1 MFPGTAIKCC
11 RYNFALWRVCSTFV
25 VSITEIMYKVSITKE
40 QLSQL
45 ETVQFPGNIYVIDN
59 MSMVNSA
66 VRTLRKYD
74 IVGFDTETRPSF
86 KKGRMHKVALL
97 QLSTPG
103 ECFLFRL
110 NRLGMPASLRD
121 YLEDETCLKVG
132 LSVHDDV
139 KALKR
144 LVDIDPAGFVD
155 VQQLALNNSITDIS
169 LQKIYAILFGERIS
183 KGQQL
188 SNWEADTLSDAQ
200 QRYASID
207 AWTCINIYKY
217 LTSGEFI
224 PQDSPYFSIVEDE
237 EVK

>member
-1 MFPGTAIKCC
+1 MF
-11 RYNFALWRVCSTFV
+11 
-25 VSITEIMYKVSITKE
+25 KVSITKD
-40 QLSQL
+40 QLNELPQ
-45 ETVQFPGNIYVIDN
+45 VQFPGNIYVIDN

-97 QLSTPG
+97 QLSTPN

-110 NRLGMPASLRD
+110 NRLGMPASLHE
-121 YLEDETCLKVG
+121 YLEDDSCLKVG
-132 LSVHDDV
+132 LSVHDDF
-139 KALKR
+139 KSLRR

-155 VQQLALNNSITDIS
+155 VQPLALQNSITDIS

-207 AWTCINIYKY
+207 AWTCISIYQY
-217 LTSGEFI
+217 LTSGQFI
-224 PQDSPYFSIVEDE
+224 PQESPYFSIIEDE

>member
-1 MFPGTAIKCC
+1 MPQVEFPG
-11 RYNFALWRVCSTFV
+11 
-25 VSITEIMYKVSITKE
+25 
-40 QLSQL
+40 Q
-45 ETVQFPGNIYVIDN
+45 IYVIDN
-59 MSMVNSA
+59 MSMVTSA
-66 VRTLRKYD
+66 VRVLRKYD

-86 KKGRMHKVALL
+86 KKGRYHKVALL
-97 QLSTPG
+97 QLSTPH

-110 NRLGMPASLRD
+110 NKIGMPTVLHE
-121 YLEDETCLKVG
+121 YIEDPTCLKVG
-132 LSVHDDV
+132 LSVHDDFNS
-139 KALKR
+139 LRR

-155 VQQLALNNSITDIS
+155 VQPLALQNHITDIS

-188 SNWEADTLSDAQ
+188 SNWEADKLSDAQ

-224 PQDSPYFSIVEDE
+224 PEHSPFYRTINDE
-237 EVK
+237 EIQ